1 MVTDDVRARVLSYIQ
16 HQAGKSREAIIGLV
30 SGSQAQLLDV
40 VSGVD
45 EATAGRA
52 PAEGEWS
59 IRELLRHVISAE
71 DGVSKIVRGLAVG
84 QVQAGERSVG
94 SKVEDDTA
102 AALVERLRASNQR
115 LLDVIAEL
123 PAAPDTTAVAK
134 HPFFGDLNCL
144 EWAVFQRVHDADHA
158 QHAQKILAAVAG

>member
-1 MVTDDVRARVLSYIQ
+1 MVTDDVRERVLSYIR
-16 HQAGKSREAIIGLV
+16 HQAGKPREAIIALV

-40 VSGVD
+40 VAGVD
-45 EATAGRA
+45 ETTASRA

-71 DGVSKIVRGLAVG
+71 DGVSSLVSGLAAG
-84 QVQAGERSVG
+84 EPPAGERSAG
-94 SKVEDDTA
+94 SQVEDDTA

-115 LLDVIAEL
+115 LLDAIAAM
-123 PAAPDTTAVAK
+123 PADANTTALSK

-158 QHAQKILAAVAG
+158 QHAQKILAVVG

>member
-1 MVTDDVRARVLSYIQ
+1 MVSDDVRERVLSYIR
-16 HQAGKSREAIIGLV
+16 HQAGKDRAAIIALV
-30 SGSQAQLLDV
+30 SGSQAELLTA

-71 DGVSKIVRGLAVG
+71 DGVSRIVQGLAVG
-84 QVQAGERSVG
+84 QPPPGERSVG

-102 AALVERLRASNQR
+102 AALVERLRTSNQR
-115 LLDVIAEL
+115 LLDAIASL
-123 PAAPDTTAVAK
+123 PAAPNTTAMAM

-158 QHAQKILAAVAG
+158 QHAGKILAAVR